1 MYLLWN
7 GANKLIIILGLFIN
21 LSKESFDLTEHRD
34 YFARKCSDL
43 YTKETKNLQQL
54 PNTIDCGIFMFYARL
69 YTYAAVSIANYIN
82 NSISKVF
89 DVVFYRPDPSNYEGS
104 KKISYKVFRLN
115 KLNDKFLYVSRYY
128 QLEESTHYATG
139 LGTFSYILLKNDKT
153 LTYFMA
159 IFFHMYKIFGY
170 LARTRDNI
178 RSSYIKIQDIT
189 NSKRTK
195 VPKKFQMFQVNTT
208 YDLQH
213 RIFYVKLYAEIYISE
228 EFNMN
233 KDKMVHNF
241 NRLFGASKCA
251 FSGSYSYYFIENK
264 RVETKNSGKT
274 NISLK
279 SNVRMNGICIR
290 HELRAFK
297 PIMDLYLPKN
307 VVRTLKETLI
317 EYEYYNEDEITTGK
331 PKKFRVVFRYNYAGF
346 EFNSNC
352 FVDCIVKTYRPDTS
366 IYIIALWKNYFNI
379 IECEREAVDS
389 NNFRISRTRKYY
401 ILGKN
406 SLDETQCS
414 TQRVSSIKDFLE
426 ELFFNQVLGF

>member
-21 LSKESFDLTEHRD
+21 LSKESFDLTEHKD

-69 YTYAAVSIANYIN
+69 YTYAAVSIANYIK
-82 NSISKVF
+82 NSISEVF

-159 IFFHMYKIFGY
+159 IFFQMYKIFGY

-178 RSSYIKIQDIT
+178 HSSYIKIQDIT

-195 VPKKFQMFQVNTT
+195 IPKKFEMFQVNTF
-208 YDLQH
+208 YSLQH
-213 RIFYVKLYAEIYISE
+213 RIFYVKLFAEIYISE
-228 EFNMN
+228 KLNIS
-233 KDKMVHNF
+233 KDKMVQNF
-241 NRLFGASKCA
+241 NSLFGASKCV
-251 FSGSYSYYFIENK
+251 FSGSYSYYYIENK

-274 NISLK
+274 NISWK
-279 SNVRMNGICIR
+279 SNVRRNTILIR
-290 HELRAFK
+290 HELTGFK
-297 PIMDLYLPKN
+297 PLMDLYLLKN
-307 VVRTLKETLI
+307 VKHTLKESLI
-317 EYEYYNEDEITTGK
+317 EYEYYDEDDITTGK
-331 PKKFRVVFRYNYAGF
+331 PKKFRVVFRYNSAGF

-366 IYIIALWKNYFNI
+366 IYIIALWCYDFNI
-379 IECEREAVDS
+379 VECEREAVDS
-389 NNFRISRTRKYY
+389 NKFRISGTRKYN
-401 ILGKN
+401 ILGKI
-406 SLDETQCS
+406 SLEETQCS
-414 TQRVSSIKDFLE
+414 TQRVLSIKDFLG
-426 ELFFNQVLGF
+426 ELFFNRELGF